1 MFFSHLNK
9 KIRLSTLLIMS
20 LLSIGPLEATPL
32 ETLQILEK
40 AEQYRLKN
48 ESAVIN
54 CEVEVFKAEQ
64 LQKTRLYKVFSGTKE
79 RSLVVFQSPADAG
92 QKVLMKGNNFWMFM
106 PKSRRPIRI
115 TPMQKLLG
123 DAALGDIATLSWSKQ
138 YQVTAQQQTDSTR
151 HFTLEAKADAASYQ
165 KIELTL
171 NSPDSFPIS
180 ADLYLRS
187 GMLAKTA
194 TFTRGERDGEPRVVA
209 MTLQDKMKTDNK
221 TVIHYRQIK
230 AMDVPAKLFNP
241 QILIRSDLEQL
252 LMEQNLNE

>member
-1 MFFSHLNK
+1 MFFIKLNK
-9 KIRLSTLLIMS
+9 AIHLTALFIIALV
-20 LLSIGPLEATPL
+20 SIGTLKAAPLD
-32 ETLQILEK
+32 TLQILEK

-64 LQKTRLYKVFSGTKE
+64 LQKTRIYKVFAGTQD
-79 RSLVVFQSPADAG
+79 RTLVVFQSPADAG
-92 QKVLMKGNNFWMFM
+92 QKVLMKGKNFWMFM

-123 DAALGDIATLSWSKQ
+123 NAALGDIATLSWSKQ
-138 YQVTAQQQTDSTR
+138 YQVTAQQLTDSEL
-151 HFTLEAKADAASYQ
+151 HFTLAAKTDTASYQ

-171 NSPDSFPIS
+171 NSTDSFPIS

-194 TFTRGERDGEPRVVA
+194 IFTRGERDGESRVVS
-209 MTLQDKMKTDNK
+209 MTLQDKMKNDNT
-221 TVIHYRQIK
+221 TVIHYRQTHAIEI
-230 AMDVPAKLFNP
+230 PEKLFNP
-241 QILIRSDLEQL
+241 QILIRS
-252 LMEQNLNE
+252 NLAQILTE